1 MPTTQ
6 TTIRL
11 DPVLKGN
18 LEHLSRLRS
27 MTLNRLVTL
36 ALEQFVASDA
46 RALRQELKQ
55 SLAVLERI
63 SAEDPQFEAAIA
75 EAAAAEAALVEDPVE
90 GTPYPAG
97 DRTATRAVRD
107 ILSA

>member
-18 LEHLSRLRS
+18 LEQLSRLRS
-27 MTLNRLVTL
+27 MTLNKLVTL
-36 ALEQFVASDA
+36 ALEQFVASDS
-46 RALRQELKQ
+46 RALQQELRE
-55 SLAVLERI
+55 SLKVLEKI
-63 SAEDPQFEAAIA
+63 AADDPGFERAIA
-75 EAAAAEAALVEDPVE
+75 ETAAAEAAIAEDPVE
-90 GTPYPAG
+90 GTPFLAEG
-97 DRTATRAVRD
+97 RTATRAVRD